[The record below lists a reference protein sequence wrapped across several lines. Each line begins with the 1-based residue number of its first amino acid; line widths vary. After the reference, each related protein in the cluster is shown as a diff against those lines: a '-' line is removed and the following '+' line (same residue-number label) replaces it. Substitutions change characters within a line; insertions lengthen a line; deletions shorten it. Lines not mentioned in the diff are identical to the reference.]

1 MKLFTRYNRIILL
14 VVVTVFLLWSIVY
27 YFLLKSILIHEVD
40 EVMSH
45 RKTRTERFVQQTGH
59 LPVLDRMGEVRVN
72 YTLVK
77 YPIKGIQSSFEN
89 LYDSLE
95 NSFGTFRKGV
105 FTIPVKGQI
114 YQVTLERP
122 LGGTENLLITII
134 AVTLSTILVVL
145 IISLFIN
152 RIVLRTLW
160 QPFYHTIAAMR
171 SFKLGK
177 VKEVKLPETT
187 IEEFV
192 FLGDNLKE
200 TIQKVEEEYQVLKEF
215 TENASHE
222 LQTPLALIRSKL
234 DLVIQ
239 REDLSEAQSEELRE
253 IYSAVKRL
261 SRLSG
266 SLLLLAKIENQQFEQ
281 TEAINLKKKIE
292 EKVQQFQELWKNNEL
307 HVHCNLQEAII
318 ESNADLTDILLNNLL
333 SNASRHNIVGGS
345 IEISL
350 KPNQFSVS
358 NTGGKKHLD
367 SKRIFRRFYKENA
380 HNDHNGLGLSIIKQ
394 ICEQSHI
401 QIAYFFETG
410 KHTFQLNW

>member
-14 VVVTVFLLWSIVY
+14 IIVLVFVIWSIVY
-27 YFLLKSILIHEVD
+27 YFLLSYILLKEVD

-59 LPVLDRMGEVRVN
+59 LPVLDGMGEVRVN

-77 YPIKGIQSSFEN
+77 YPVKGIQSSFEN

-105 FTIPVKGQI
+105 FTIAVKGQI

-122 LGGTENLLITII
+122 LAGTRNLLITII
-134 AVTLSTILVVL
+134 IVTLSTILVVL
-145 IISLFIN
+145 IISLLIN
-152 RIVLRTLW
+152 RVVLRKLW
-160 QPFYHTIAAMR
+160 QPFYDTIAAMR

-177 VKEVKLPETT
+177 VKEVRLPETS

-200 TIQKVEEEYQVLKEF
+200 TIQKVEEEYEILKEF

-239 REDLSEAQSEELRE
+239 REDLSEAQSEELKE
-253 IYSAVKRL
+253 IYTAVKRL

-266 SLLLLAKIENQQFEQ
+266 SLLLLTKIENQQFEQ
-281 TEAINLKKKIE
+281 ITAINLREKIE
-292 EKVQQFQELWKNNEL
+292 EKVQQFRELWKNNEL
-307 HVHCNLQEAII
+307 NLHCHLGEAVIQ
-318 ESNADLTDILLNNLL
+318 SNVELTDILLNNLL
-333 SNASRHNIVGGS
+333 SNASRHNIKGGS
-345 IEISL
+345 IDISL
-350 KPNQFSVS
+350 QANQLRVS
-358 NTGGKKHLD
+358 NTGSKKQLD
-367 SKRIFRRFYKENA
+367 PKRIFRRFYKEES
-380 HNDHNGLGLSIIKQ
+380 HSHHNGLGLSIIKQ
-394 ICEQSHI
+394 ICEQS
-401 QIAYFFETG
+401 QIEISYFFKNG
-410 KHTFQLNW
+410 IHTFQLNW